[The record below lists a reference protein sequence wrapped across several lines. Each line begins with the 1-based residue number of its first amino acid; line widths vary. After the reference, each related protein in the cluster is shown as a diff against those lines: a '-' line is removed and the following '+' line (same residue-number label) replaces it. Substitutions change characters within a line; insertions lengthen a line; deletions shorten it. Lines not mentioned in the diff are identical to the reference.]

1 LKNPKSRNTK
11 PIVKSELQLGG
22 GGEQQ
27 VANLFNQ
34 VGHMIE
40 SILHNN
46 WLLRLHCFT
55 ISFCLGLVEKAFPF
69 GSLILWPVLQQQ
81 LEQACCCSHHSIPSP
96 HHILTNEA
104 NSFSACQV
112 ASAEKIRDRE
122 RHYTRMWIF
131 TQTEHVRSPNVTLPN
146 IVHSN
151 GWNRKVC
158 LTHVSWA
165 VAFCMR
171 KSTFSCSVKFP
182 FPFPNTE
189 FSQKQ
194 SLSPRFLSRVLVNW
208 FSAGG
213 TLRRWFSTRRC
224 LCILTYLGHFTNR
237 CKSLFGG
244 RAPPIPNC
252 FGRFSNKGLA
262 TFTAFSGAWS
272 NSFNTRLRHPE
283 TPSRK
288 S

>member
-1 LKNPKSRNTK
+1 MTNEPTMSCKSASFVKVVRKHTYLQKSKLKTLKNPKSRNTK

-69 GSLILWPVLQQQ
+69 GSLILWPVLQQH

-112 ASAEKIRDRE
+112 I
-122 RHYTRMWIF
+122 
-131 TQTEHVRSPNVTLPN
+131 L
-146 IVHSN
+146 
-151 GWNRKVC
+151 C
-158 LTHVSWA
+158 LS
-165 VAFCMR
+165 
-171 KSTFSCSVKFP
+171 
-182 FPFPNTE
+182 
-189 FSQKQ
+189 
-194 SLSPRFLSRVLVNW
+194 
-208 FSAGG
+208 
-213 TLRRWFSTRRC
+213 
-224 LCILTYLGHFTNR
+224 
-237 CKSLFGG
+237 
-244 RAPPIPNC
+244 
-252 FGRFSNKGLA
+252 
-262 TFTAFSGAWS
+262 
-272 NSFNTRLRHPE
+272 
-283 TPSRK
+283 
-288 S
+288 